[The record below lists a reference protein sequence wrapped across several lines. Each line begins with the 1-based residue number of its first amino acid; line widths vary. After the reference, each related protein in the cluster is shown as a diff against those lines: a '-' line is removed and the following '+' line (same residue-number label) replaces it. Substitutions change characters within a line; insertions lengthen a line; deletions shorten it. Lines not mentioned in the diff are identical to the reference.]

1 MVPKMLNRMRVIAA
15 LAFFPG
21 LIPSQSIRAQYLDHA
36 RIQHSN
42 SWATVVANDSI
53 PLFQAIYAV
62 RLEYGWQINW
72 ESAPSYSRFDL
83 VDVTD
88 SEWRAAHPYE
98 KGATRP
104 SGGLFTGTFPEPK
117 EASDP
122 DAERLVLEKLIQE
135 YNATDNPGKYVLR
148 VDSDGQFTVV
158 GTRVRG
164 ETGALQEI
172 RPLLDTPVTLAK
184 EPRNVHDA
192 IKSILSTLESA
203 TGRKVIFAAASSS
216 LFMTTQ
222 VTMGGERVPARELL
236 RQALAATKQPI
247 QYGLFFNPDVPV
259 YVLNVSPAMKAES
272 DGHGGERLAPVD
284 RVAKP

>member
-72 ESAPSYSRFDL
+72 ESAPSYSHFDL

-98 KGATRP
+98 KGRRDRQEDCLPVPFQNQRKHQTRMP
-104 SGGLFTGTFPEPK
+104 NALF
-117 EASDP
+117 
-122 DAERLVLEKLIQE
+122 
-135 YNATDNPGKYVLR
+135 
-148 VDSDGQFTVV
+148 
-158 GTRVRG
+158 
-164 ETGALQEI
+164 
-172 RPLLDTPVTLAK
+172 
-184 EPRNVHDA
+184 
-192 IKSILSTLESA
+192 
-203 TGRKVIFAAASSS
+203 
-216 LFMTTQ
+216 
-222 VTMGGERVPARELL
+222 
-236 RQALAATKQPI
+236 
-247 QYGLFFNPDVPV
+247 
-259 YVLNVSPAMKAES
+259 
-272 DGHGGERLAPVD
+272 
-284 RVAKP
+284 